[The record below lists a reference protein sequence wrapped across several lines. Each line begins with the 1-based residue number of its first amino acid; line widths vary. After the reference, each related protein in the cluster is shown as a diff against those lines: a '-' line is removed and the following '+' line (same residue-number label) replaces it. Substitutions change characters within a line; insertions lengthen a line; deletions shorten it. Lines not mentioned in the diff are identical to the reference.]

1 MRRGEI
7 FREKGREE
15 RDWEGNERERESLE
29 GGRET
34 ETEMLGEGKKI
45 RQREKETR
53 DKERCGNRGR
63 SREGEGH
70 REKMQE
76 EQAEGDGD
84 REAEEGREGSRS
96 ERLIF
101 TRGHCLSKQC
111 TVCTQMYAYHLP
123 DFNFISQTSMHV

>member
-45 RQREKETR
+45 RQREKETS

-70 REKMQE
+70 RGGHGHGGGHSLRG
-76 EQAEGDGD
+76 ASG
-84 REAEEGREGSRS
+84 AGRPA
-96 ERLIF
+96 
-101 TRGHCLSKQC
+101 
-111 TVCTQMYAYHLP
+111 VP
-123 DFNFISQTSMHV
+123 

>member
-53 DKERCGNRGR
+53 DKERCGNREGIQCHLAVPGR
-63 SREGEGH
+63 
-70 REKMQE
+70 
-76 EQAEGDGD
+76 ADP
-84 REAEEGREGSRS
+84 
-96 ERLIF
+96 
-101 TRGHCLSKQC
+101 
-111 TVCTQMYAYHLP
+111 HL
-123 DFNFISQTSMHV
+123 